1 VQAQLLNNLSFFYP
15 EVAVFT
21 TLLVCLILDV
31 ILNKKSIIVSLAAAI
46 GLLISLYFLIIQSG
60 TSERFFSNLLVVDG
74 MGTFF
79 KYIFV
84 ASTLLV
90 IIFFGV
96 SKEIKNSVHKNEH
109 IVLMLGLTGG
119 AFLMASAVNLLMMYL
134 SLELASL
141 SSYILAGYSKK
152 DKKSSEASMKYII
165 YGAASSGIMLF
176 GITLIYGFTG
186 SLDLFKINLF
196 LSQTNANNPA
206 IIISIIMILS
216 GIGYKISSVPFQ
228 FWTPDI
234 YEGAPIPVGAF
245 LSVTSSA
252 AGMAMLIRFLLYTFV
267 KIDINGVWSVV
278 SSVRWNEIIIVISIA
293 SMLLGNMVA
302 LWQTSIKRLLAY
314 SSIAHTGYMLLGL
327 TVLNQMGLTAI
338 LIYISAY
345 LFMNLGAF
353 YVVILISNK
362 LKTDDIQDM
371 AGIGFRAPFI
381 GISMAIFMFS
391 LSGIPSTVGFV
402 GKFYI
407 FSTLIKADMAWL
419 ALVAMLNSVIS
430 LFFYVKV
437 LKVMFFAKS
446 RKSNS
451 KISYSFSHYF
461 VLAILVFPVL
471 FFGLYF
477 VPLLKLAESSVT
489 LFGLIK

>member
-1 VQAQLLNNLSFFYP
+1 MQAQLLNNLTNFYP
-15 EVAVFT
+15 EIAIFT

-31 ILNKKSIIVSLAAAI
+31 ILNRKSVLVSIVAAI
-46 GLLISLYFLIIQSG
+46 GLLVSLYFLINQAG
-60 TSERFFSNLLVVDG
+60 VKTRFFSDLLVIDG
-74 MGTFF
+74 MGIFF

-90 IIFFGV
+90 ILFFGV

-109 IVLMLGLTGG
+109 ITLMLGLTGG

-152 DKKSSEASMKYII
+152 DKRSSEASMKYII

-176 GITLIYGFTG
+176 GITILYGFTG
-186 SLDLFKINLF
+186 SLDLFKINQF
-196 LSQTNANNPA
+196 IASANANNPA
-206 IIISIIMILS
+206 IIISIIMILA

-228 FWTPDI
+228 FWTPDV
-234 YEGAPIPVGAF
+234 YEGAPVPVGAF

-267 KIDINGVWSVV
+267 QVDTNGTWTMIASLK
-278 SSVRWNEIIIVISIA
+278 WNEIIIIVSIA

-302 LWQTSIKRLLAY
+302 LWQSSIKRLLAY

-327 TVLNQMGLTAI
+327 TVLNQMGITAI
-338 LIYISAY
+338 LIYLGAY

-362 LKTDDIQDM
+362 LKTDEIEDM
-371 AGIGFRAPFI
+371 AGIGFRAPII
-381 GISMAIFMFS
+381 GVAMAIFMFS
-391 LSGIPSTVGFV
+391 LSGIPSTVGFI

-437 LKVMFFAKS
+437 LKVMFFAKN
-446 RKSNS
+446 RKSES
-451 KISYSFSHYF
+451 KISYSFSNYLI
-461 VLAILVFPVL
+461 LAIFVIPVL

-477 VPLLKLAESSVT
+477 TPLLKLAESSAT
-489 LFGLIK
+489 IFGFK

>member
-1 VQAQLLNNLSFFYP
+1 
-15 EVAVFT
+15 
-21 TLLVCLILDV
+21 V
-31 ILNKKSIIVSLAAAI
+31 IL
-46 GLLISLYFLIIQSG
+46 
-60 TSERFFSNLLVVDG
+60 
-74 MGTFF
+74 
-79 KYIFV
+79 
-84 ASTLLV
+84 
-90 IIFFGV
+90 FFGV

-109 IVLMLGLTGG
+109 ITLMLGLTGG

-141 SSYILAGYSKK
+141 SSYVLAGYSKR
-152 DKKSSEASMKYII
+152 DKRSSEASMKYII

-176 GITLIYGFTG
+176 GITILYGFTG
-186 SLDLFKINLF
+186 SLDLFKINQF
-196 LSQTNANNPA
+196 ISSANANNPA
-206 IIISIIMILS
+206 IIISIIMILA

-228 FWTPDI
+228 FWTPDV
-234 YEGAPIPVGAF
+234 YEGAPIPVAAF

-267 KIDINGVWSVV
+267 KVDANGSWAVIASIK
-278 SSVRWNEIIIVISIA
+278 WNEIIIVASIA

-302 LWQTSIKRLLAY
+302 LWQSSIKRLLAY

-327 TVLNQMGLTAI
+327 TVLNQMGITAI
-338 LIYISAY
+338 LIYFGAY

-362 LKTDDIQDM
+362 LKTDDIGDM
-371 AGIGFRAPFI
+371 AGIGFRAPVI
-381 GISMAIFMFS
+381 GVAMAIFMFS
-391 LSGIPSTVGFV
+391 LSGIPSTIGFI

-419 ALVAMLNSVIS
+419 ALVAMINSVIS

-437 LKVMFFAKS
+437 LKVMFFAKN
-446 RKSNS
+446 RKSES
-451 KISYSFSHYF
+451 KITYSFSNYLILALF
-461 VLAILVFPVL
+461 VIPVM

-477 VPLLKLAESSVT
+477 TPLLKLAESSASM
-489 LFGLIK
+489 FGFK

>member
-1 VQAQLLNNLSFFYP
+1 VQAQLLNNLTFFYP
-15 EVAVFT
+15 EIAVFT
-21 TLLVCLILDV
+21 TLLFCLILDV
-31 ILNKKSIIVSLAAAI
+31 ILNKKSVIVSVAAVL

-74 MGTFF
+74 VGTFF
-79 KYIFV
+79 KYIFI
-84 ASTLLV
+84 ASTIMV
-90 IIFFGV
+90 IVFFGI
-96 SKEIKNSVHKNEH
+96 SKEIQNSVHKNEH

-152 DKKSSEASMKYII
+152 DKKSSESSMKYII

-176 GITLIYGFTG
+176 GITLIYGYTG
-186 SLDLFKINLF
+186 SLDLFKINQF
-196 LSQTNANNPA
+196 LSQTNANNPV

-228 FWTPDI
+228 FWTPDV
-234 YEGAPIPVGAF
+234 YEGAPIPVAAF

-252 AGMAMLIRFLLYTFV
+252 AGLVMLIRFLIYSFV
-267 KIDINGVWSVV
+267 KIDASGVWSVI
-278 SSVRWNEIIIVISIA
+278 SSIRWNEIIIVASIA

-302 LWQTSIKRLLAY
+302 LWQTSLKRLLAY

-338 LIYISAY
+338 LIYVSAY
-345 LFMNLGAF
+345 LFMNLGVF
-353 YVVILISNK
+353 YVVLLIANK
-362 LKTDDIQDM
+362 LKTDDIQQM

-381 GISMAIFMFS
+381 GIAMAVFMFS

-419 ALVAMLNSVIS
+419 ALIAMLNSVIS

-437 LKVMFFAKS
+437 LKVMYFAKS

-451 KISYSFSHYF
+451 KISYSFTHNF
-461 VLAILVFPVL
+461 VLAILVIPIL

-477 VPLLKLAESSVT
+477 VPLLKLAETSVT
-489 LFGLIK
+489 LFGFIK